1 MNDIFETNKPVEI
14 IDRFIIKPGH
24 QRSLHD
30 LMTQEYARHVQSR
43 GLRLAGAWLTPPFER
58 SDADSELTVVWEYPT
73 LGALWAARMAEE
85 DDPVVRDIRS
95 EEHTSELQSL
105 MRISYAVFCL
115 TKKKKKI

>member
-43 GLRLAGAWLTPPFER
+43 GLRLAGAWLTPPFAR
-58 SDADSELTVVWEYPT
+58 SDADSELTVVWEYPK
-73 LGALWAARMAEE
+73 LGAFWPARKIGRASVRERVWQNVKLS
-85 DDPVVRDIRS
+85 VV
-95 EEHTSELQSL
+95 
-105 MRISYAVFCL
+105 AVTL
-115 TKKKKKI
+115 K